1 MIDIMKELTA
11 VHRETGP
18 KMMPGGEGRTVKLR
32 RSYDAAIEDVWD
44 AITNPDRVKRWFLP
58 LEGELR
64 LGGHYQLKG
73 NAGGKIL
80 RCEPPRLLEVT
91 WSMASKDDEN
101 SKVFVQ
107 LSVGEDEQTILELE
121 HAAIVPPGMWPE
133 YGPGAV
139 GVGWDLTLLG
149 LVYELR
155 SLFIEDKNA
164 WGMTPEARQFITGS
178 SVGWGAANQA
188 AGASAADAQKAVE
201 NTTKFYAPDPTPA
214 T

>member
-1 MIDIMKELTA
+1 MMDIMKELIA

-18 KMMPGGEGRTVKLR
+18 RTMPGGEGRTVKLR
-32 RSYDAAIEDVWD
+32 RSYDAEIDDVWD
-44 AITNPDRVKRWFLP
+44 AITNPDRIRRWFLP
-58 LEGELR
+58 VEGDLR
-64 LGGHYQLKG
+64 LGGRYKLKG

-91 WSMASKDDEN
+91 WSMDPKDEEN
-101 SKVFVQ
+101 SKVEVR
-107 LSVGEDEQTILELE
+107 LSVGEDAQTILDLE
-121 HAAIVPPGMWPE
+121 HAAIVPPGMWSE

-149 LVYELR
+149 LAMELR
-155 SLFIEDKNA
+155 SIFLEDKDA
-164 WGMTPEARQFITGS
+164 WSLTPEARQFIIGS
-178 SVGWGAANQA
+178 SNSWGAANQA
-188 AGASAADAQKAVE
+188 SGASAEDAQKCVE

>member
-1 MIDIMKELTA
+1 MIDIMKELYA

-18 KMMPGGEGRTVKLR
+18 KAMLAGEGRTVKLR
-32 RSYDAAIEDVWD
+32 RSYDAEIEDVWD
-44 AITNPDRVKRWFLP
+44 AITNPERIRRWFLP

-80 RCEPPRLLEVT
+80 RCDPPRLLEVT
-91 WSMASKDDEN
+91 WSMGPKDDES
-101 SKVFVQ
+101 SKVEVR
-107 LSVGEDEQTILELE
+107 LSVGEGDQTILELE
-121 HAAIVPPGMWPE
+121 HAAIVPPGMWSE

-149 LVYELR
+149 LSMELR
-155 SLFIEDKNA
+155 SIFLEDKEA
-164 WGMTPEARQFITGS
+164 WGLTPEARQFITES
-178 SVGWGAANQA
+178 SVSWGAANQA
-188 AGASAADAQKAVE
+188 AGTSAEDAQKCVE
-201 NTTKFYAPDPTPA
+201 NTTKFYAPDPPPA

>member
-1 MIDIMKELTA
+1 MMDIMKELIA

-18 KMMPGGEGRTVKLR
+18 RTMPGGEGRTVKLR
-32 RSYDAAIEDVWD
+32 RSYDAEIEDVWD
-44 AITNPDRVKRWFLP
+44 AITNPDRIRRWFLP
-58 LEGELR
+58 VEGDLR
-64 LGGHYQLKG
+64 LGGRYKLKG

-91 WSMASKDDEN
+91 WSMDPKDEEN
-101 SKVFVQ
+101 SKVEVR
-107 LSVGEDEQTILELE
+107 LSVGEDAQTILDLE
-121 HAAIVPPGMWPE
+121 HAAIVPPGMWSE

-149 LVYELR
+149 LAMELR
-155 SLFIEDKNA
+155 SIFLEDKDA
-164 WGMTPEARQFITGS
+164 WSLTPEARQFIIGS
-178 SVGWGAANQA
+178 SVDWGAANQA
-188 AGASAADAQKAVE
+188 AGASAEDAKKCVE